1 MSRNPEE
8 RRRQIQALLASGGV
22 AVASLAERLGV
33 SEITIRRDLAS
44 LAASGRALRVH
55 GGAMPGG
62 RVSYE
67 FSFKEKESRHREE
80 KEAIGRAA
88 AALAPEGGTMFLDTG
103 TTTLALARALRGGW
117 RGVIVTINLCVA
129 SEFVGQRGVR
139 VLAPG
144 GEVNP
149 LSPDL
154 MGEWALERL
163 ASVSVDVAFFGCDA
177 VDPGE
182 GFYAADTKAAAI
194 TRLMLGRAERRVL
207 LADASKFGRR
217 SLCRIAGLDRLTD
230 VVTCGGLDA
239 GQRRAMERRGVR
251 VTVAEVAAGGGR

>member
-1 MSRNPEE
+1 LSRNPEE

-22 AVASLAERLGV
+22 DVASLARRLGV

-67 FSFKEKESRHREE
+67 FSFKEKELRQRAE

-88 AALAPEGGTMFLDTG
+88 AEMAPDTGSIFLDTG
-103 TTTLALARALRGGW
+103 TTTLALARALRG
-117 RGVIVTINLCVA
+117 RSLGVIVTINLCVA
-129 SEFVGQRGVR
+129 SEFVGQRGAR
-139 VLAPG
+139 VLVPG

-149 LSPDL
+149 LSPDV

-163 ASVSVDVAFFGCDA
+163 ASVTVDTAFFGCDA
-177 VDPGE
+177 VDPAD

-194 TRLMLGRAERRVL
+194 ARLMLNQAARRVL

-217 SLCRIAGLDRLTD
+217 SLCRIAGLDRVTD
-230 VVTCGGLDA
+230 VVTCGGLHA
-239 GQRRAMERRGVR
+239 RHRRALERLGVR
-251 VTVAEVAAGGGR
+251 VVEAPDLADGKP